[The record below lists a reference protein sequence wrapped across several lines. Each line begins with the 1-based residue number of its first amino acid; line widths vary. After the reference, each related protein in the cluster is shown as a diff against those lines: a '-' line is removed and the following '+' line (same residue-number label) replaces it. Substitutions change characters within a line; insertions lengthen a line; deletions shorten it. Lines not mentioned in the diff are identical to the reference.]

1 MTRNVMFCFGFGY
14 TARALAEK
22 LPDASWRISGTSR
35 SAESSNELSAQ
46 GILVHEFSR
55 DQALSG
61 AAPVLAGVTHI
72 LSSIPPDANG
82 DSVIAC
88 HGEDIEK
95 ISSLSWIG
103 YLSTVGVYG
112 DRGGGW
118 IDETSE
124 CRPSNER
131 SVHRVAAERAWLELG
146 ERIKVPVQIFRL
158 AGIYGPGRNPVET
171 ARSGRARRIIK
182 PGQVFSRIHVDDII
196 RVLLASMSQP
206 SPGAIYNV
214 CDDEPAPP
222 QDVVEFACELAG
234 CEPPT
239 PVLFEEAELSPMGQA
254 FYAEC
259 KRVRN
264 DRIKKELGV
273 QLRYSDYRSGLRALM

>member
-1 MTRNVMFCFGFGY
+1 MC
-14 TARALAEK
+14 
-22 LPDASWRISGTSR
+22 I
-35 SAESSNELSAQ
+35 
-46 GILVHEFSR
+46 R
-55 DQALSG
+55 DS
-61 AAPVLAGVTHI
+61 
-72 LSSIPPDANG
+72 
-82 DSVIAC
+82 
-88 HGEDIEK
+88 
-95 ISSLSWIG
+95 
-103 YLSTVGVYG
+103 
-112 DRGGGW
+112 
-118 IDETSE
+118 
-124 CRPSNER
+124 
-131 SVHRVAAERAWLELG
+131 
-146 ERIKVPVQIFRL
+146 
-158 AGIYGPGRNPVET
+158 
-171 ARSGRARRIIK
+171 
-182 PGQVFSRIHVDDII
+182 I

-239 PVLFEEAELSPMGQA
+239 PVLFEEAELSPMGQS